1 MRYNTVKDYVK
12 TKTLIIKT
20 KLKTVHN
27 RINTVIYIY
36 CTLSQDIYASHFLKS
51 FWHSEIPRNGIK
63 CHDIYL
69 LE

>member
-1 MRYNTVKDYVK
+1 MSLNLMRYNTIKDYVK

-51 FWHSEIPRNGIK
+51 FGIQK
-63 CHDIYL
+63 F
-69 LE
+69 LEMG